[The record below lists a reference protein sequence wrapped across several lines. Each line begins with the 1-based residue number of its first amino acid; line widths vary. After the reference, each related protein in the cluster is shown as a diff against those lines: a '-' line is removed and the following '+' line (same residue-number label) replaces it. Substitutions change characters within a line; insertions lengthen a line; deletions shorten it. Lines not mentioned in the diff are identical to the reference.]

1 MKRNLIITFLS
12 LLLAAVTIASLLF
25 TPPAA
30 QNRLRPI
37 PAYAQLVYNNQNPDW
52 FLSFFP
58 SVFAGGFAATEMDG
72 EILKPS
78 AMGSK
83 PWNFFFQGSEKNSK
97 PQRSEFQG
105 FIPKVHPEGLRKS
118 PLAVAT
124 VPFNG
129 RAGRDAWV
137 AVSELGGPTAL
148 LFRWRLL
155 LFPPE
160 GISSARSYAAWPV
173 WKLDHPSLPA
183 WARVR
188 FTLTDGLLIC
198 SISDDSHDI
207 YKLLDTLDG
216 RAASLANPRKL

>member
-1 MKRNLIITFLS
+1 MAFFLMKPFWVVVFS
-12 LLLAAVTIASLLF
+12 VLLLSVTLFSLLF
-25 TPPAA
+25 TPSAA

-37 PAYAQLVYNNQNPDW
+37 PVHAQLVYNNQNPDW

-58 SVFAGGFAATEMDG
+58 SFGKMDDGF
-72 EILKPS
+72 
-78 AMGSK
+78 SK
-83 PWNFFFQGSEKNSK
+83 HWKKKFQTLEKN
-97 PQRSEFQG
+97 
-105 FIPKVHPEGLRKS
+105 

-129 RAGRDAWV
+129 REGRDTWV

-148 LFRWRLL
+148 LFRWQLL

-160 GISSARSYAAWPV
+160 GVTPSRAYAVWPV
-173 WKLDHPSLPA
+173 WKLEHPALPA

-188 FTLTDGLLIC
+188 FALTDGLLIC

-216 RAASLANPRKL
+216 RAASLANRRIGGWNDGILE